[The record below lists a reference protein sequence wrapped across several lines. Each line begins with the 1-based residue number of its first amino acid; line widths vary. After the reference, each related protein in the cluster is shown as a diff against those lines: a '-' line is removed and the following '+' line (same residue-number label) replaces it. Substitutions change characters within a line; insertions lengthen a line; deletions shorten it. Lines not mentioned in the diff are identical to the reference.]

1 MLNKIWPFFILIS
14 ILYAIISGNVENLN
28 NSIFE
33 CTETAIG
40 VVITLVGT
48 MALWSGIM
56 NILSK
61 TTLINKLCKLLEPII
76 NILFP
81 DLKGCKEIK
90 KKISM
95 NMVAN
100 VMGLGNAATPIGINA
115 IKSMDVNNKDKS
127 KLSNSMMMLILINT
141 ASLQI
146 IPTTVIAIRKS
157 LGSSNPSN
165 ILIPVWCATVCA
177 AISGVVCLKII
188 TKKGEK

>member
-14 ILYAIISGNVENLN
+14 IIYAIISNNIEGLN

-33 CTETAIG
+33 CTETTIS

-56 NILSK
+56 RILSK
-61 TTLINKLCKLLEPII
+61 TTLINKLCNFLEPII

-81 DLKGCKEIK
+81 ELKECKEIK
-90 KKISM
+90 KQISM

-100 VMGLGNAATPIGINA
+100 IMGLGNAATPIGINA
-115 IKSMDVNNKDKS
+115 IKSMDERNNGKS

-157 LGSSNPSN
+157 LGSTNPSS
-165 ILIPVWCATVCA
+165 ILIPVWAATICA
-177 AISGVVCLKII
+177 AISGIACLKLI
-188 TKKGEK
+188 TRKGE